1 MSDSSDEKLMT
12 RYRSGDTAAFDSL
25 YGRHCG
31 PMFRYVE
38 RQCRNHAVAEELYQ
52 DIWMRVIRARKQWQ
66 PGTRFQPW
74 LYRIAHNRIID
85 HWRAGRENHARIED
99 EAIIP
104 LEQPWP
110 DTVMLIRECVERL
123 FQLLA
128 GLSEPQ
134 RSAFLL
140 KEEAGLSLEQIAEVT
155 GTGYETVKSRLRYA
169 LRRLRA
175 GLEGC
180 DE

>member
-1 MSDSSDEKLMT
+1 MSDTSDEKLM
-12 RYRSGDTAAFDSL
+12 SHFQAGDTAAFDSL
-25 YGRHCG
+25 YGRHRA
-31 PMFRYVE
+31 PLFRYVQ
-38 RQCRNHAVAEELYQ
+38 RQCSNHAVAEELYQ
-52 DIWMRVIRARKQWQ
+52 DIWMRVISAREQWQ

-99 EAIIP
+99 DTVIP
-104 LEQPWP
+104 LDRPWP
-110 DTVMLIRECVERL
+110 DTIMLIRECVERL
-123 FQLLA
+123 FLLLG
-128 GLSEPQ
+128 GLSESQ

-155 GTGYETVKSRLRYA
+155 GCGYETVKSRLRYA

-180 DE
+180 DD